1 MRWQLILSKFNPVIR
16 YRPGK
21 EGGLPDALTRRDQD
35 LLEEG
40 DERLDYRMAQLIPDG
55 MIQGNAIRL
64 APAGVVTPTEQT
76 FTDRLRNL

>member
-1 MRWQLILSKFNPVIR
+1 MIR

-35 LLEEG
+35 LPEEG

-64 APAGVVTPTEQT
+64 APAGVVTPPEQT